1 MNDGH
6 LQLGYHGC
14 DVTVRDGLVSG
25 RLSPSPSGNQYDW
38 LGPGFYLFEGD
49 EERAMAFAEAAASQP
64 QRRLTAR
71 PIATPAVVGCVFSV
85 HRCLDM
91 TTKAGRLEF
100 ENAYLNFQA
109 GYLRI
114 GQSLPLNV
122 PVDARDEEIL
132 LRGLD
137 RAVIQFIHS
146 SRQDVAG
153 LEQFQAVRGAF
164 RQGPE
169 IAPNSGFH
177 RDSHVQIA
185 LRDTG
190 CIKGWFLPPDT
201 KELSQP
207 ELTKAQTAMR
217 LVRESTAK
225 SCQRAEAATR

>member
-6 LQLGYHGC
+6 LQIGYHGC
-14 DVTVRDGLVSG
+14 DITVRDGLISG
-25 RLSPSPSGNQYDW
+25 RLSPAPSGNQYDW

-49 EERAMAFAEAAASQP
+49 EERAMTFAEAAANEP
-64 QRRLTAR
+64 LRRLTAR

-114 GQSLPLNV
+114 GQSMPLNV
-122 PVDARDEEIL
+122 PVNARDEEIL

-137 RAVIQFIHS
+137 RAVLKFIHS
-146 SRQDVAG
+146 SRSEVAG
-153 LEQFQAVRGAF
+153 LEPFQAVRGAF

-169 IAPNSGFH
+169 LAPNSGFH

-185 LRDTG
+185 LRDFS
-190 CIKGWFLPPDT
+190 CIKGWFLPPGA
-201 KELSQP
+201 EQLS
-207 ELTKAQTAMR
+207 EAGLVEAQAK
-217 LVRESTAK
+217 LQVIRESNAK
-225 SCQRAEAATR
+225 SHQRV

>member
-6 LQLGYHGC
+6 LQIGYHGC
-14 DVTVRDGLVSG
+14 DVTIRDGLVSG
-25 RLSPSPSGNQYDW
+25 KLSPAPSGNQYDW

-49 EERAMAFAEAAASQP
+49 EDRAMAFAEAAASEP
-64 QRRLTAR
+64 SRRLTAR

-85 HRCLDM
+85 QRCLDM

-114 GQSLPLNV
+114 GQSIPLNA
-122 PVDARDEEIL
+122 PVNPLDEEIL

-137 RAVIQFIHS
+137 RAVFNFIHS
-146 SRQDVAG
+146 SRSEVAG
-153 LEQFQAVRGAF
+153 LPQFQAVRGAF

-185 LRDTG
+185 LRDFS
-190 CIKGWFLPPDT
+190 CIRGWFLPSGT
-201 KELSQP
+201 EQLSDSD
-207 ELTKAQTAMR
+207 LVKAQEALRAMR
-217 LVRESTAK
+217 EISRKVR
-225 SCQRAEAATR
+225 QRVVAD